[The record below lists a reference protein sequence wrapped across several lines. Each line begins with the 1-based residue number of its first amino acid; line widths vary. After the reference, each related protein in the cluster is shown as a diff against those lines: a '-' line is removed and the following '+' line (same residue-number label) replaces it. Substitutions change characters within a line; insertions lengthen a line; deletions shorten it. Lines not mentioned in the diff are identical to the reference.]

1 MPAWLPMSFAS
12 MSMSLA
18 KYLICYDITDPKRLR
33 RVHHAVRDLG
43 LPIQFS
49 VFEAELN
56 TKQLAQLITQLT
68 RLIEVTEDK
77 IMIYQLNRNHP
88 RIDLGI
94 AAVTE
99 DVLFI

>member
-1 MPAWLPMSFAS
+1 MLFAS
-12 MSMSLA
+12 MSLHIA

-33 RVHHAVRDLG
+33 RVHHAVRDWG

-56 TKQLAQLITQLT
+56 ANQLEQLIAKLT

-77 IMIYQLNRNHP
+77 IMIYQLSQHHP
-88 RIDLGI
+88 RIDLGM
-94 AAVTE
+94 AAATD
-99 DVLFI
+99 DVLFV